1 MMKLTEFALNFKVS
15 ERHARRLFQENES
28 ELRGHYDRRGREGT
42 FLDDVAVDLLK
53 SKLQKSFDVEID
65 RPSDR
70 EQQLQE
76 QLTMLSM
83 RYAAAMEKM
92 AENAGAVA
100 LLEASKE
107 NAAKLEARA
116 EEAEERAELRE
127 RENRELSLELER
139 IRSEAQRREEEAK
152 QLDEERLCVQIKKDT
167 LQAQLDR
174 IAGARWWERRK
185 LLKRLKKEYKSRR

>member
-1 MMKLTEFALNFKVS
+1 MMKLTEFALIFKVS

-53 SKLQKSFDVEID
+53 SKLQKSFEVEMNS
-65 RPSDR
+65 PSDR
-70 EQQLQE
+70 EQLLQE

-107 NAAKLEARA
+107 NVAKLEIRA

-127 RENRELSLELER
+127 RENRALKDELEKMR
-139 IRSEAQRREEEAK
+139 LEAHYRTEEAK
-152 QLDEERLCVQIKKDT
+152 QLDEDRLCAQIKKDT

-174 IAGARWWERRK
+174 IAGAKWWERRK